1 MARTSKKQ
9 KELTPEKKLAQA
21 LVPVEEQPYPIPEN
35 WCWTTIEIINEFNSS
50 TLDPRKKPTDYY
62 ELYSVPSCEND
73 YPEIIQGSDIKSSK
87 QVVAK
92 DDILICKINPRIN
105 RVWKVSQYTDNPLLA
120 SSEWIVVRNQL
131 LNPNY
136 LMWFFKTPVFR
147 EYMLSNVSGVGG
159 SLMRA
164 QPKYVKTYPV
174 PIPPLAEQQRIVDRI
189 EGLFS
194 KLDEAKE
201 KAQTVVD
208 AYEDRRSTILHM
220 AFTGELTAEW
230 RSINQ
235 PFAAE
240 CYLKQIQ
247 DRQNEFCRNE
257 FKFWKDDTLPEGWV
271 ESKIGNCLYYA
282 GRIGWKGLKA
292 EEYTTCGPILL
303 SVFNLNDGDEVSY
316 DHINH
321 ISKERYE
328 ESPEIMVQEGDILLT
343 KDGAGIGK
351 VGYVK
356 SLPQKATINSSLL
369 LIRPGEA
376 AISKYVYYL
385 LLGPSLQRIVKE
397 RITGSAT
404 PHLFQRDIKDFVI
417 PIPPIDEQ
425 RQIVDRLES
434 ILSELMRSKLM
445 AEQTIEVIDVL
456 KKTLLN
462 NAFRGKLGTNDPK
475 EEPATVLLKQ
485 LLK

>member
-1 MARTSKKQ
+1 
-9 KELTPEKKLAQA
+9 
-21 LVPVEEQPYPIPEN
+21 
-35 WCWTTIEIINEFNSS
+35 
-50 TLDPRKKPTDYY
+50 
-62 ELYSVPSCEND
+62 
-73 YPEIIQGSDIKSSK
+73 
-87 QVVAK
+87 
-92 DDILICKINPRIN
+92 
-105 RVWKVSQYTDNPLLA
+105 
-120 SSEWIVVRNQL
+120 
-131 LNPNY
+131 
-136 LMWFFKTPVFR
+136 
-147 EYMLSNVSGVGG
+147 
-159 SLMRA
+159 
-164 QPKYVKTYPV
+164 
-174 PIPPLAEQQRIVDRI
+174 
-189 EGLFS
+189 
-194 KLDEAKE
+194 
-201 KAQTVVD
+201 
-208 AYEDRRSTILHM
+208 
-220 AFTGELTAEW
+220 
-230 RSINQ
+230 
-235 PFAAE
+235 
-240 CYLKQIQ
+240 
-247 DRQNEFCRNE
+247 
-257 FKFWKDDTLPEGWV
+257 
-271 ESKIGNCLYYA
+271 
-282 GRIGWKGLKA
+282 
-292 EEYTTCGPILL
+292 
-303 SVFNLNDGDEVSY
+303 
-316 DHINH
+316 
-321 ISKERYE
+321 
-328 ESPEIMVQEGDILLT
+328 MVQEGDILLT

-475 EEPATVLLKQ
+475 EEPATVLLEQ